1 MPPVTQVSHKQV
13 YEGSIMHS
21 RAKLLQKEVN
31 SLLTDC
37 NFNTSE
43 NVKLPKCFIL
53 MLLRYAHEDME
64 DTVLQ
69 NGSIGK
75 VALTDDQ
82 TQGKIAR
89 TDDRAS
95 KKTTITFDSQKL

>member
-1 MPPVTQVSHKQV
+1 
-13 YEGSIMHS
+13 
-21 RAKLLQKEVN
+21 
-31 SLLTDC
+31 
-37 NFNTSE
+37 
-43 NVKLPKCFIL
+43 

-69 NGSIGK
+69 NGSVRK
-75 VALTDDQ
+75 VARTDDQ
-82 TQGKIAR
+82 TEGKVARTDDRTLEGKVMR